1 MFDEVRLVDVMA
13 ESLGIKRIK
22 GEGERPFVIR
32 CLYSACRFWVEAF
45 CLDDGYG
52 GNEGIR
58 RQLIARR
65 LRACLWKYPKSTLGF
80 WNGSESRMAVK
91 ITLSSNLF
99 TSRPSW

>member
-45 CLDDGYG
+45 CLDDGYLPWDSG
-52 GNEGIR
+52 MVRKAEWR
-58 RQLIARR
+58 
-65 LRACLWKYPKSTLGF
+65 
-80 WNGSESRMAVK
+80 
-91 ITLSSNLF
+91 
-99 TSRPSW
+99 